1 MAIESGPQ
9 NPERFYI
16 LNGVRRAVAVREAGR
31 RTIQALIHRSGKS
44 RLLRRLALKQLF
56 SPKAQVE
63 LDARFYRVLLPIKTP
78 IDVEP
83 LGEPGQLP
91 VVPLAKVELV

>member
-1 MAIESGPQ
+1 M
-9 NPERFYI
+9 
-16 LNGVRRAVAVREAGR
+16 AVREAGR

-44 RLLRRLALKQLF
+44 PVVRRLALKQLF
-56 SPKAQVE
+56 SPKARVE
-63 LDARFYRVLLPIKTP
+63 LDARFYRVLLPIKTL

>member
-1 MAIESGPQ
+1 MAIESHSQ
-9 NPERFYI
+9 KPERFYI

-31 RTIQALIHRSGKS
+31 RTIQAWIHRSGKS
-44 RLLRRLALKQLF
+44 RVLRRLALKQLF

-63 LDARFYRVLLPIKTP
+63 LDARFYRVLLPIRTP

-83 LGEPGQLP
+83 LGELGQLP
-91 VVPLAKVELV
+91 VIPLSKVELV